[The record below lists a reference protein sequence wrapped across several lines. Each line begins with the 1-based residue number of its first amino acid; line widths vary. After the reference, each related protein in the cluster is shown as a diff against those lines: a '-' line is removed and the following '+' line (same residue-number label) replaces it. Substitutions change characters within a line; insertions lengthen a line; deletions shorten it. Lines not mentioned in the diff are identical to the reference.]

1 MNIYS
6 DPVIQLCDP
15 PLVCSVCGE
24 HSHTKASCHHVRA
37 EEFAN
42 LSHEDI
48 VFWSYIDPCDRPEA
62 LNDNDDQDHHLIQD
76 HESEPMEEDGD
87 RHGEEQAMSDSEQEG
102 FDSDTEFSNDEDS
115 DSSVSSEEAEF
126 VDEYMY

>member
-37 EEFAN
+37 EDFAN
-42 LSHEDI
+42 LSHEDR
-48 VFWSYIDPCDRPEA
+48 VFWSYVDPCDRPEA
-62 LNDNDDQDHHLIQD
+62 LNDHHDDHHLVQHD
-76 HESEPMEEDGD
+76 EGEPMEEDGD
-87 RHGEEQAMSDSEQEG
+87 RSSEGQAMSESEEEG
-102 FDSDTEFSNDEDS
+102 FDSDKEFSDDEDS
-115 DSSVSSEEAEF
+115 ESSVSSEEFDF
-126 VDEYMY
+126 VDEN

>member
-37 EEFAN
+37 EDFAN

-62 LNDNDDQDHHLIQD
+62 LNDNDDHHLIQD

-126 VDEYMY
+126 VD

>member
-37 EEFAN
+37 EDFAN

-62 LNDNDDQDHHLIQD
+62 LNDNDDHHLIQD

-126 VDEYMY
+126 VDEY

>member
-37 EEFAN
+37 EDFAN

-62 LNDNDDQDHHLIQD
+62 LNDNDDHHLIQD

-115 DSSVSSEEAEF
+115 DSSVSSEESEF
-126 VDEYMY
+126 VDEY

>member
-37 EEFAN
+37 EDFAN
-42 LSHEDI
+42 LSHEDT

-62 LNDNDDQDHHLIQD
+62 LNDNDDHHLIQD

-126 VDEYMY
+126 VDEY

>member
-24 HSHTKASCHHVRA
+24 HSHTKASCHYARA
-37 EEFAN
+37 EDFAN
-42 LSHEDI
+42 LSHEDR

-62 LNDNDDQDHHLIQD
+62 LVDHHDSHLAQD
-76 HESEPMEEDGD
+76 HEGEPMEQDVD
-87 RHGEEQAMSDSEQEG
+87 RHSEEEEVMESDQEDSESYE
-102 FDSDTEFSNDEDS
+102 EFSSNDEDS
-115 DSSVSSEEAEF
+115 ELSNDEDSN
-126 VDEYMY
+126 

>member
-37 EEFAN
+37 EDFAN
-42 LSHEDI
+42 LSHEDR
-48 VFWSYIDPCDRPEA
+48 VFWSYVDPCDRPEA
-62 LNDNDDQDHHLIQD
+62 LIDHHDHHLAQD
-76 HESEPMEEDGD
+76 HEVELMEDDGYSQSE
-87 RHGEEQAMSDSEQEG
+87 RQAMIESDQEG
-102 FDSDTEFSNDEDS
+102 FESDTEISDVENSNPQRILRNQIS
-115 DSSVSSEEAEF
+115 
-126 VDEYMY
+126 

>member
-1 MNIYS
+1 MDIYS

-37 EEFAN
+37 EDFAN

-62 LNDNDDQDHHLIQD
+62 LNDNDDHHLIQD

-126 VDEYMY
+126 VDEY

>member
-24 HSHTKASCHHVRA
+24 HSHTKARCHHVRA
-37 EEFAN
+37 EDFAN

-62 LNDNDDQDHHLIQD
+62 LNDNDDHHLIQD

-126 VDEYMY
+126 VDEY